1 LHEFRR
7 YVRIPV
13 ITEVSVVAGR
23 NRNFIASSHELSSG
37 GMSFRSSEEVAP
49 GLPVEISFALLTLPR
64 IWVRGTVS
72 WHKPASKTFGVRFDT
87 HDERR
92 LRIKEWVDSYLES

>member
-1 LHEFRR
+1 
-7 YVRIPV
+7 
-13 ITEVSVVAGR
+13 
-23 NRNFIASSHELSSG
+23 
-37 GMSFRSSEEVAP
+37 
-49 GLPVEISFALLTLPR
+49 
-64 IWVRGTVS
+64 VRGTVS